1 MSGLEERRKEG
12 REKRAAMRI
21 KPSCV
26 NQHHEAFA
34 YNQETPSPCLAL
46 QVKELRVATK
56 ISFRPFFPSS
66 FSPFIV

>member
-1 MSGLEERRKEG
+1 
-12 REKRAAMRI
+12 MRI

-46 QVKELRVATK
+46 KVKEWHLATK